1 MVRGP
6 RRATRRLTVVL
17 GVVALGAALV
27 PATPAVSA
35 GAATIARPAGAGP
48 PVPAS
53 GMGTQAAL
61 DNPRC
66 RHDDPKYG
74 AYGRFD
80 STELGGASACVKVW
94 KAGADNGGAT
104 APGVTKDKI
113 TVVAVIPNDQQKAAD
128 PVAPKQRAGS
138 APSTYQNSLYD
149 YMLPQMRFFETWGRD
164 IEVKFVTSSG
174 NDEAAQRADV
184 LAIKAMKP
192 FAVMVYAQPP
202 AGIPPLDVLESG
214 LAQAKILVIGYAATA
229 REASAQ
235 EPYRWNASDS
245 QAGAVNSAE
254 VIGKQLAGK
263 KAQYGG
269 DDVKNKTRTLAVVY
283 DPEATD
289 YAGFTRALAKYK
301 VKVTTP
307 IQLSSATDPSQLQ
320 TEVGTAVTKMKAAGV
335 TTVVNFSGYIKDLM
349 NAADKQ
355 EWTPEWFY
363 TGVGFADLAILARS
377 YPVTQS
383 KHAFGLSA
391 IPAWAEAEDV
401 TPPEVPYRTK
411 VDPLNWYWG
420 IDAGTDASRT
430 GAPLFTWLL
439 PGIQAAG
446 PNLTAKTFQQGL
458 FALPPRGGA
467 VDDQAYGTLFA
478 WGKGPKLP
486 YNVHA
491 YSGLDFAPVWF
502 DPDTTG
508 PSNGVDYVGKGVDW
522 FPDGGKRY
530 LATTWPTKPI
540 KWFDKV
546 GAIYHFTSVPQ
557 IGYVG
562 DCNNCP
568 ATGAAGSTEA
578 PSDTAIIFK
587 AGGESASAA

>member
-1 MVRGP
+1 MTRSR
-6 RRATRRLTVVL
+6 RRAPRLASVL
-17 GVVALGAALV
+17 TLAAVGAALLL
-27 PATPAVSA
+27 PTGGAVAA
-35 GAATIARPAGAGP
+35 GAATIARPDGAGP

-74 AYGRFD
+74 PYGRFD
-80 STELGGASACVKVW
+80 STEFGGASACVKEW

-104 APGVTKDKI
+104 AQGVTKDKI
-113 TVVAVIPNDQQKAAD
+113 TVVAVLPNDEQKKAD
-128 PVAPKQRAGS
+128 PVAPKQRTGARPPPIRTRSTTTCCRRCGS
-138 APSTYQNSLYD
+138 SRRGA
-149 YMLPQMRFFETWGRD
+149 
-164 IEVKFVTSSG
+164 VTSRSSSHESSG
-174 NDEAAQRADV
+174 NDEAAQRADLV
-184 LAIKAMKP
+184 AVKAMKP
-192 FAVMVYAQPP
+192 FAAIVYAQPP
-202 AGIPPLDVLESG
+202 AGLPPLSVLEGG

-254 VIGKQLAGK
+254 VIGKQLVGK

-269 DDVKNKTRTLAVVY
+269 DDVKNQTRKFGVVY

-289 YAGFTRALAKYK
+289 YAGFTSALAKYK

-307 IQLSSATDPSQLQ
+307 IELSPRDRSDPSCDRGGHRGDED
-320 TEVGTAVTKMKAAGV
+320 EVGRRHHGRHLQRLRQGPDERGGQAGV
-335 TTVVNFSGYIKDLM
+335 DPRVVLHRH
-349 NAADKQ
+349 
-355 EWTPEWFY
+355 
-363 TGVGFADLAILARS
+363 GVRRPRGPRRG

-383 KHAFGLSA
+383 KHGFGLSA
-391 IPAWAEAEDV
+391 IPAWAETEQV

-411 VDPLNWYWG
+411 IDPLNWYWG
-420 IDAGTDASRT
+420 IDAGTEASRT

-446 PNLTAKTFQQGL
+446 PKLTPKTFQQGL

-467 VDDQAYGTLFA
+467 VDDQTYGTLFA

-486 YNVHA
+486 YDVHA

-508 PSNGVDYVGKGVDW
+508 PSNGVEFVGKGVNW
-522 FPDGGKRY
+522 FADGGKRY
-530 LATTWPTKPI
+530 LATTWPTQPI
-540 KWFDKV
+540 KWFDKE

-568 ATGAAGSTEA
+568 ARGARQHRGPE
-578 PSDTAIIFK
+578 
-587 AGGESASAA
+587 